1 MSWWRIIAEKCQAG
15 CPSRD
20 KRLLSVFF
28 PIVHKILRHIMI
40 VDPMRIIFLASVL
53 LLALSS
59 CSGPSE
65 SPTESSSGSTSASE
79 LSAVDYGSV
88 LSTASFT
95 DYEGNKVS
103 LDQFRGKVVMI
114 DFWETWCTPCLK
126 AFPSMSRA
134 MNDFPNDF
142 VVLAVNLGESD
153 QDSDVERFRNAN
165 PDYPFVWLKDSE
177 LLANQLQ
184 VPGIPFKVFIA
195 PDGSYHS
202 HELGLSGSEDA
213 NYDKLVQLIQ
223 SQIQ

>member
-1 MSWWRIIAEKCQAG
+1 MS
-15 CPSRD
+15 
-20 KRLLSVFF
+20 FF
-28 PIVHKILRHIMI
+28 TMRNIL
-40 VDPMRIIFLASVL
+40 LASVL
-53 LLALSS
+53 LIAVAS
-59 CSGPSE
+59 CSAPSDT
-65 SPTESSSGSTSASE
+65 PADSSGTTTAIE
-79 LSAVDYGSV
+79 AAPVNYASV
-88 LSTASFT
+88 LSAASFK
-95 DYEGNKVS
+95 DYEGNTVS

-126 AFPSMSRA
+126 AFPSMSKA
-134 MNDFPNDF
+134 MTDYPNDF

-165 PDYPFVWLKDSE
+165 PDYPFIWLKDSE
-177 LLANQLQ
+177 LVANQLQ

-213 NYDKLVQLIQ
+213 NYTKLVQLIQ

>member
-1 MSWWRIIAEKCQAG
+1 
-15 CPSRD
+15 
-20 KRLLSVFF
+20 
-28 PIVHKILRHIMI
+28 
-40 VDPMRIIFLASVL
+40 MRYF
-53 LLALSS
+53 LLAVALLMTFSS
-59 CSGPSE
+59 CSAPSDTAETNAQSDQSTSGPSA
-65 SPTESSSGSTSASE
+65 P
-79 LSAVDYGSV
+79 VNYGLV
-88 LSTASFT
+88 LSTASFQ
-95 DYEGNKVS
+95 DYEGNRVT
-103 LDQFRGKVVMI
+103 LDQFKGKLVMI

-126 AFPSMSRA
+126 AFPSMSKA
-134 MNDFPNDF
+134 MKDYPNDF

-184 VPGIPFKVFIA
+184 VPGIPFKIFVR

>member
-1 MSWWRIIAEKCQAG
+1 MRQFLLAG
-15 CPSRD
+15 
-20 KRLLSVFF
+20 
-28 PIVHKILRHIMI
+28 
-40 VDPMRIIFLASVL
+40 AVL
-53 LLALSS
+53 LLLSS
-59 CSGPSE
+59 CSAPSD
-65 SPTESSSGSTSASE
+65 STSEGGQTGQSAE
-79 LSAVDYGSV
+79 GIGSAVNYGDV
-88 LSTASFT
+88 LSTASFQ
-95 DYEGNKVS
+95 DYDGNTVT
-103 LDQFRGKVVMI
+103 LDQFKGKVVMI

-126 AFPSMSRA
+126 AFPSMSKA
-134 MNDFPNDF
+134 MLDYPNDF

-153 QDSDVERFRNAN
+153 QDEDVERFRNSN

-184 VPGIPFKVFIA
+184 VPGIPFKIFVS